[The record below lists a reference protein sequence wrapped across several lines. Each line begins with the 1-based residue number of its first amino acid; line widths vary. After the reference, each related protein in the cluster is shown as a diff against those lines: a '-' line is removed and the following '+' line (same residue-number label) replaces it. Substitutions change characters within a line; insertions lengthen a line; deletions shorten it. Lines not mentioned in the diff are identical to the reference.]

1 MLKLRLKR
9 NGRKRQPSYRLVIM
23 ESTIRRDGR
32 PVDEV
37 GYYNPITKKS
47 YFNEEKIIKW
57 LINSGFHIS
66 NTSNGK
72 VTELVNDVEYVYV
85 DNKIKSDCSK
95 IFKQL

>member
-1 MLKLRLKR
+1 MLKIRLKR

-47 YFNEEKIIKW
+47 YFN
-57 LINSGFHIS
+57 
-66 NTSNGK
+66 
-72 VTELVNDVEYVYV
+72 
-85 DNKIKSDCSK
+85 
-95 IFKQL
+95 

>member
-9 NGRKRQPSYRLVIM
+9 NGRKRQPAYRLVIM

-47 YFNEEKIIKW
+47 YFNEEKIVKW
-57 LINSGFHIS
+57 LSCGVQPTETVLQLLKKGNLI
-66 NTSNGK
+66 K
-72 VTELVNDVEYVYV
+72 V
-85 DNKIKSDCSK
+85 
-95 IFKQL
+95 